1 MIPVVL
7 SPVVYCRN
15 PILSDLMHLA
25 RLGRWLLRRYGRRYG
40 MLQLCPSRG
49 TALFSLPF
57 SLDSEAPTRPHA
69 ASHSWH
75 QSLGTSLLAPVSW
88 HQSIGTSLLAPVS
101 WHQSL
106 GTSLLA
112 LVSWPCIGL
121 ILSPTWRAGQR
132 RASRAF
138 PALERV
144 TRHQLH
150 SSRSVAAR
158 SAASWVHTG
167 LGAAGAMFTPRFA
180 IHPLKGTSR
189 SSGLA

>member
-75 QSLGTSLLAPVSW
+75 QSLGTSLLAPVF
-88 HQSIGTSLLAPVS
+88 